1 VNSIH
6 KSIICKF
13 AIVSGTF
20 REIRKKIWLILN
32 IGVVLW
38 VLVGAYCMLVPP
50 YEFWPAAFIAFSLP
64 GALIL
69 NILFLLYWLLK
80 RSWYVILP
88 LSVLLFGW
96 NYYGRLLAINP
107 GEEEPGQE
115 AKTVQVLSFNTHAF
129 SAYDDRE
136 AGKFESSIEMI
147 DWVSRHPADV
157 FCLQEFYSRKNSDV
171 FNTVSRIGIRYDK
184 DHYFS
189 SAQSDR
195 HNAKFGIAIFSKH
208 PILDRGEIIFD
219 KNTANRV
226 LWADLDMKGDTIRVY
241 AVHLQSMSIKATDI
255 ENTYSSIGNE
265 DSFKR
270 EGRNVARRLRKGFIA
285 RGHQVELL
293 IEHFQKSPYPFIVSG
308 DFNDIPFSYTYNELA
323 KELDNAMV
331 EAGTGVGATYN
342 GPIPFLRIDNQFYS
356 KGLRAYDF
364 KTYHEMGLS
373 DHFPISAKY
382 VLEKEER

>member
-1 VNSIH
+1 V
-6 KSIICKF
+6 
-13 AIVSGTF
+13 AGTF
-20 REIRKKIWLILN
+20 KEIRRKIWLILN

-38 VLVGAYCMLVPP
+38 VLAGAYCMLVPP
-50 YEFWPAAFIAFSLP
+50 YEFWPAAFIAFSMP
-64 GALIL
+64 GALVL
-69 NILFLLYWLLK
+69 NLLFLLYWLVK
-80 RSWYVILP
+80 RSWYGVLP
-88 LSVLLFGW
+88 LAVLLLGW
-96 NYYGRLLAINP
+96 EYYGRLLAINL
-107 GEEEPGQE
+107 GKKEPQQQ
-115 AKTVQVLSFNTHAF
+115 AKTLQVLSFNTHAF
-129 SAYDDRE
+129 NAYDDKE
-136 AGKFESSIEMI
+136 ENSVEMI

-157 FCLQEFYSRKNSDV
+157 YCLQEFYSRKNSDV
-171 FNTVSRIGIRYDK
+171 FNTISRIGIRYDK
-184 DHYFS
+184 HYKFS
-189 SAQSDR
+189 AAQTDR
-195 HNAKFGIAIFSKH
+195 YNAKFGIAIFSKY
-208 PILDRGEIIFD
+208 PIIEQGEITFD

-255 ENTYSSIGNE
+255 ENTYSAIGNE

-293 IEHFQKSPYPFIVSG
+293 IEHFQKSPYPFIVCG

-323 KELDNAMV
+323 KRLDNAMV

-364 KTYHEMGLS
+364 KTYYEMGLS

>member
-1 VNSIH
+1 
-6 KSIICKF
+6 
-13 AIVSGTF
+13 
-20 REIRKKIWLILN
+20 
-32 IGVVLW
+32 
-38 VLVGAYCMLVPP
+38 MLVPP

-64 GALIL
+64 GALVL
-69 NILFLLYWLLK
+69 NILFLIYWLVK
-80 RSWYVILP
+80 RSWYVVLP
-88 LSVLLFGW
+88 LAVVVLGW

-107 GEEEPGQE
+107 GNEEPQQ
-115 AKTVQVLSFNTHAF
+115 AKTLQVLSFNTHAF
-129 SAYDDRE
+129 SAYDDKSG
-136 AGKFESSIEMI
+136 GKTGNSSEMI

-157 FCLQEFYSRKNSDV
+157 YCLQEFYSRPNSDV
-171 FNTVSRIGIRYDK
+171 YNTISRIGIRYDK
-184 DHYFS
+184 EHYFS
-189 SAQSDR
+189 AAQSDR
-195 HNAKFGIAIFSKH
+195 FSAKFGIAIFSKY
-208 PILDRGEIIFD
+208 PIVDRGEITFN

-226 LWADLDMKGDTIRVY
+226 LWADLDVKGDTVRVY
-241 AVHLQSMSIKATDI
+241 AVHLQSMSIKAEDI

-265 DSFKR
+265 DSFRK

-285 RGHQVELL
+285 RGHQVEML
-293 IEHFQKSPYPFIVSG
+293 IEHFQKSPYPFVVCG

-331 EAGTGVGATYN
+331 KAGTGVGATYN

-364 KTYHEMGLS
+364 KTYYEMGLS